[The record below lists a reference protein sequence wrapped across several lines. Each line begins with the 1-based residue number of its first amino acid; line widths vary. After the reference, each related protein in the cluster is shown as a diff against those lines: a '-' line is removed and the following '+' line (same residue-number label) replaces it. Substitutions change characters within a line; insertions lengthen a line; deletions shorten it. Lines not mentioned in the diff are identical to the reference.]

1 MSRLP
6 SPQPDPSS
14 FARPEET
21 DVTILDNRHPA
32 TSVPV
37 ANGAP
42 AAAGDGARP
51 AKAALPSAAAP
62 RTGSSSRDP
71 RARLASLFD
80 PDTLELLIPPDT
92 SGVLAGTGRIDGM
105 PAVAFASDPRV
116 QGGAMG
122 SAGCAAIVTA
132 CDYAIE
138 TSAPVIGLWH
148 SGGARL
154 REGVESLH
162 AVGTVFAAMT
172 RASGVVPQISVVL
185 GAAAGGAAYGPAL
198 TDLVILSGQGRI
210 FVTGPDV
217 VRSVTGED
225 VDMERLGGPEPHSRR
240 SGVVH
245 LVTESDHDA
254 LSKARQLAVLLGC
267 RDLGDAAD
275 ARQDADLAAL
285 LPESAR
291 RAYDVHPLITGLLDE
306 PGIELHPRWAPNVV
320 TTLGRMS
327 GRTVGVIANNPL
339 RLGGCLD
346 ATSAE
351 KAARF
356 VRMCDAFGVPLV
368 VIVDVPGYLPGVGQE
383 WDGVVRRGAKLLHAF
398 SEATVPRVTLVTR
411 KAYGGAYI
419 AMNSRALGATRVFA
433 WPGAEV
439 AVMGAVAAVRILHRR
454 ALADVPAERRH
465 EAEADLAAEHE
476 RAAGGLQRAIALGV
490 VDEIVE
496 PAKTREALSR
506 AIAEA
511 PARRG
516 QHGNIPL

>member
-1 MSRLP
+1 MTAV
-6 SPQPDPSS
+6 DG
-14 FARPEET
+14 AK
-21 DVTILDNRHPA
+21 PA
-32 TSVPV
+32 
-37 ANGAP
+37 GAP
-42 AAAGDGARP
+42 QARAVQGQP
-51 AKAALPSAAAP
+51 
-62 RTGSSSRDP
+62 GRDP
-71 RARLASLFD
+71 MARLGMLFD
-80 PDTLELLIPPDT
+80 AGTLSLLLPADT
-92 SGVLAGTGRIDGM
+92 SGVLIGEGMVDGV

-122 SAGCAAIVTA
+122 TVGCAAIVTA
-132 CDYAIE
+132 YDRALE
-138 TSAPVIGLWH
+138 LGAPVVGLWH

-154 REGVESLH
+154 REGAESLH
-162 AVGTVFAAMT
+162 AVGSVFAAMT
-172 RASGVVPQISVVL
+172 RASGKVPQISVVL
-185 GAAAGGAAYGPAL
+185 GPAAGGAAYGPAL
-198 TDLVILSGQGRI
+198 TDLVILSEGGRI

-225 VDMERLGGPEPHSRR
+225 VDMERLGGADAHGRR

-245 LVTESDHDA
+245 IVTPTDGEA
-254 LSKARQLAVLLGC
+254 LATARELVLLLSAQQGQQAEPDLAEV
-267 RDLGDAAD
+267 DLG
-275 ARQDADLAAL
+275 AL
-285 LPESAR
+285 LPDSPK
-291 RAYDVHPLITGLLDE
+291 RAYDVHPLINGILDA

-320 TTLGRMS
+320 TTLGRLG

-398 SEATVPRVTLVTR
+398 AEASVPRVTLVTR
-411 KAYGGAYI
+411 KSYGGAYI

-433 WPGAEV
+433 WPGAEI

-454 ALADVPAERRH
+454 TLAAAPADQRH
-465 EAEADLAAEHE
+465 EIEAELAAEHE
-476 RAAGGLQRAIALGV
+476 RESGGLVRAQELGVIDEVIEPDKTRQALAEAIASAT
-490 VDEIVE
+490 
-496 PAKTREALSR
+496 PA
-506 AIAEA
+506 
-511 PARRG
+511 RG

>member
-1 MSRLP
+1 MTVLDSRTP
-6 SPQPDPSS
+6 AAPPHRHRP
-14 FARPEET
+14 ARP
-21 DVTILDNRHPA
+21 RPPPA
-32 TSVPV
+32 PQ
-37 ANGAP
+37 
-42 AAAGDGARP
+42 AAR
-51 AKAALPSAAAP
+51 
-62 RTGSSSRDP
+62 RDP
-71 RARLASLFD
+71 AVRLEALFD
-80 PDTLELLIPPDT
+80 PGSMELLTEPDG
-92 SGVLAGTGRIDGM
+92 SGVLAGAGTIDGM
-105 PAVAFASDPRV
+105 TAVAFASDPRV

-122 SAGCAAIVTA
+122 AAGCEAIVVA
-132 CDYAIE
+132 YDHALLVG
-138 TSAPVIGLWH
+138 APVIGLWH

-162 AVGTVFAAMT
+162 SVGTVFAAMT

-198 TDLVILSGQGRI
+198 TDLVILSDKGRI

-245 LVTESDHDA
+245 LVTATDEEAISV
-254 LSKARQLAVLLGC
+254 ARQLALLLGQQGTMPGSADGEDPGGVPGGT
-267 RDLGDAAD
+267 DLG
-275 ARQDADLAAL
+275 AL
-285 LPESAR
+285 LPESPR
-291 RAYDVHPLITGLLDE
+291 RAYDVHPLISGLLDE

-320 TTLGRMS
+320 TTLGRLA

-356 VRMCDAFGVPLV
+356 VRMCDAFGVPLAV
-368 VIVDVPGYLPGVGQE
+368 VVDVPGYLPGVGQE

-398 SEATVPRVTLVTR
+398 AEATVPRVTLVTR

-433 WPGAEV
+433 WPGAKL

-454 ALADVPAERRH
+454 TLAEVPADQRH
-465 EAEADLAAEHE
+465 EAEAELAAEHE
-476 RAAGGLQRAIALGV
+476 REEGGLHRAIELGV
-490 VDEIVE
+490 VDEVIE
-496 PAKTREALSR
+496 PAKTRQALAR
-506 AIAEA
+506 AIAA
-511 PARRG
+511 VPPHRG
-516 QHGNIPL
+516 RHGNIPL

>member
-1 MSRLP
+1 VTVLDSRISAP
-6 SPQPDPSS
+6 
-14 FARPEET
+14 
-21 DVTILDNRHPA
+21 PA
-32 TSVPV
+32 SRT
-37 ANGAP
+37 
-42 AAAGDGARP
+42 RP
-51 AKAALPSAAAP
+51 AVL
-62 RTGSSSRDP
+62 GRDP
-71 RARLASLFD
+71 LARLEALFD
-80 PDTLELLIPPDT
+80 PGTLRLLIPADD
-92 SGVLAGTGRIDGM
+92 SGVLTGAGRIAGM
-105 PAVAFASDPRV
+105 TAVAFASDPRV

-122 SAGCAAIVTA
+122 SAGCAAIVA
-132 CDYAIE
+132 AYDHAID
-138 TSAPVIGLWH
+138 TGAPIIGLWH

-172 RASGVVPQISVVL
+172 RASGQVPQISVVL
-185 GAAAGGAAYGPAL
+185 AAAAGGAAYGPAL
-198 TDLVILSGQGRI
+198 TDLVILSDQGRI

-225 VDMERLGGPEPHSRR
+225 VDMARLGGPEPHSRR

-245 LVTESDHDA
+245 LVTATDTEA
-254 LSKARQLAVLLGC
+254 LGQARRLALLLGQQGTS
-267 RDLGDAAD
+267 DPAGAAALLG
-275 ARQDADLAAL
+275 ADLAAV

-291 RAYDVHPLITGLLDE
+291 RAYDVHPLISGILDE

-320 TTLGRMS
+320 TTLGRLG

-398 SEATVPRVTLVTR
+398 AEATVPRVTLVTR

-419 AMNSRALGATRVFA
+419 AMNSRSLGATRVFA
-433 WPGAEV
+433 WPGAEI

-454 ALADVPAERRH
+454 TLAAAPAGQRH
-465 EAEADLAAEHE
+465 EVEAELAAEHE
-476 RAAGGLQRAIALGV
+476 REAGGLPRAMALGV
-490 VDEIVE
+490 IDEVVE
-496 PAKTREALSR
+496 PAKTRQALAL

-516 QHGNIPL
+516 RHGNIPL